1 MQLIEEETKESCNDD
16 DSTVAG
22 TPPQE
27 FKAMFVTPGGSI
39 VAIGNPNKVRKP
51 ETDPDWE
58 EHEEE
63 RAAARAAKRAATPS
77 AAKRPRKL

>member
-1 MQLIEEETKESCNDD
+1 
-16 DSTVAG
+16 
-22 TPPQE
+22 
-27 FKAMFVTPGGSI
+27 MFVTPGGSI

-51 ETDPDWE
+51 ETDLDWE

-63 RAAARAAKRAATPS
+63 SAAARAAKRAATPS

>member
-1 MQLIEEETKESCNDD
+1 
-16 DSTVAG
+16 
-22 TPPQE
+22 
-27 FKAMFVTPGGSI
+27 MFVTPGGSI
-39 VAIGNPNKVRKP
+39 VAIIGNPNKVRKP